1 MAVPDGATSC
11 LQGGTTSP
19 ACATSDGGNGNGG
32 TGAPGGIG
40 GDSMA
45 AMAVSAVT
53 YLAAPV
59 LMEHLH
65 VKPQIAALTT
75 TVHSQ

>member
-1 MAVPDGATSC
+1 MTQS
-11 LQGGTTSP
+11 
-19 ACATSDGGNGNGG
+19 
-32 TGAPGGIG
+32 
-40 GDSMA
+40 A

-75 TVHSQ
+75 TGSIVNKQNTAKRKNETNSLFFFLFLYITRLMLYSS